1 MKPVVNTRSLVQ
13 RSCSLRYEIDGRLF
27 SGTYEGVV
35 KQVRNCYVTSD
46 LVMQSN
52 GDISL
57 RDETAFLATVKHLR
71 YMERVK
77 SFLIDQAIKKI
88 PKEIR
93 IVGDFSVYINGEHLC
108 EYGAVTLDEL
118 IRIRDE

>member
-1 MKPVVNTRSLVQ
+1 M
-13 RSCSLRYEIDGRLF
+13 RYEIDGRMF
-27 SGTYEGVV
+27 SGTYEEVV
-35 KQVRNCYVTSD
+35 KQVRNCYSTCD

-57 RDETAFLATVKHLR
+57 RDEIAFLATVKHLR

-77 SFLIDQAIKKI
+77 HFLIDQALKKI

-93 IVGDFSVYINGEHLC
+93 IDGDFLS
-108 EYGAVTLDEL
+108 T
-118 IRIRDE
+118 